1 MTTDPRDLVID
12 ILRRMQG
19 DLAELKEG
27 QRANLAEAM
36 ALLESFGT
44 DELPQQG
51 DELDAPAIDPGR

>member
-44 DELPQQG
+44 DEPPQQG